1 MPELLKGIRPEAISE
16 SKNNGFALLN
26 KNFLDEETL
35 SHISW
40 EKIINFFKLG
50 HEENLVN
57 FYSFATCSIDINKIN
72 DSGLNLIN
80 DFHISKLP
88 KRNFGIHPGKKI
100 ASSLS
105 ISLIGKK
112 DNEIKNDH
120 ALEFKQIFEGNN
132 PFKVPK
138 VLPSFESIQ
147 TPKFFY
153 SVDTFFIQTNG
164 SSTWKIDGNYSEEH
178 VLSSGDIIFIPKKL
192 VHSAEY
198 LSPGSILSLSFD
210 D

>member
-1 MPELLKGIRPEAISE
+1 MPEFFINPEAVAK
-16 SKNNGFALLN
+16 SKNDGRAVFS

-35 SHISW
+35 LDVSW

-50 HEENLVN
+50 KEENLVN
-57 FYSFATCSIDINKIN
+57 FYSFATCSINTDKIN

-80 DFHISKLP
+80 DFYISKLP
-88 KRNFGIHPGKKI
+88 GLKLPIHPGKKI

-112 DNEIKNDH
+112 DNNIKNDH
-120 ALEFKQIFEGNN
+120 ALEFKKIFEGLN
-132 PFKVPK
+132 PFKAPK
-138 VLPSFESIQ
+138 VLPPFESIQ

-164 SSTWKIDGNYSEEH
+164 SSTWKIDGSYSEEY
-178 VLSSGDIIFIPKKL
+178 VLSSGDIIFIPKNL

-198 LSPGSILSLSFD
+198 LSPGSILSISFD